1 MKRISLF
8 ASAILVA
15 GSLSFLSSCNNAP
28 KSQEAEVVDSVAVVP
43 EEPKGA
49 TELAVDTT
57 TSKVAWIGSTPVK
70 NHNGT
75 FGIAPDSKLVVENG
89 TLTGGTIT
97 IDMNNIK
104 VLDITAAADNAKL
117 VGHLKSKDFFAADV
131 YPTSV
136 FTITSVEVI
145 SADTVKTVEG
155 AYTTENPTHKI
166 TGNLKMMD
174 VEKSISFYANVTMP
188 AEGEVNAKAKFNLD
202 RTQFNVSFMAEGTGK
217 VKDKLINNNV
227 NIELDITAKAAP
239 AM

>member
-15 GSLSFLSSCNNAP
+15 GSLSFLSSCDNTP
-28 KSQEAEVVDSVAVVP
+28 KTQDAVVTDSVAVVP

-49 TELAVDTT
+49 MDLVVDTT

-75 FGIAPDSKLVVENG
+75 IGIAPDSKLVVENG

-97 IDMNNIK
+97 INMNNIT
-104 VLDITAAADNAKL
+104 VLDITDAKQNGDL
-117 VGHLKSKDFFAADV
+117 VGHLKSKDFFGTDV

-136 FTITSVEVI
+136 FTITSVEAVD
-145 SADTVKTVEG
+145 SAIVVKEG
-155 AYTTENPTHKI
+155 DYVTANPTHKI

-174 VEKSISFYANVTMP
+174 VEKSISFYAVVAMP
-188 AEGEVNAKAKFNLD
+188 SEGEVTAKAKFNLD

-227 NIELDITAKAAP
+227 NIELDITAKAG
-239 AM
+239 M

>member
-1 MKRISLF
+1 MKRIYLF
-8 ASAILVA
+8 ASAILIA
-15 GSLSFLSSCNNAP
+15 GSLSFLTSCNGS
-28 KSQEAEVVDSVAVVP
+28 KSQDAVVADTVAVVP

-49 TELAVDTT
+49 MDLAVDTT
-57 TSKVAWIGSTPVK
+57 TSKVAWIGASPVK
-70 NHNGT
+70 KHNGT

-97 IDMNNIK
+97 INMNNIK
-104 VLDITAAADNAKL
+104 VLDIEKAEDNAKL

-136 FTITSVEVI
+136 FTITSVEAI
-145 SADTVKTVEG
+145 DSAVVAKEG
-155 AYTTENPTHKI
+155 EYITENPTHKI

-174 VEKSISFYANVTMP
+174 VEKSISFYANVTLP
-188 AEGEVNAKAKFNLD
+188 AEGEVKAKAKFNLD

-217 VKDKLINNNV
+217 IKDKLINNTV